1 MIVRI
6 FAGSLIAL
14 GLGLYT
20 EGASA
25 AETFVCDDGRLLQ
38 LEPYQIKR
46 MKHFDACVAAHYG
59 IQIAAVPLPVQRP
72 DAKPPVQLKGTRSAK
87 AERAQ
92 NREIAKAN
100 VDFRNVRIINAAPGS
115 TAWYRQTR

>member
-38 LEPYQIKR
+38 LETRDIQR
-46 MKHFDACVAAHYG
+46 MKRTDACVAAHYG
-59 IQIAAVPLPVQRP
+59 IQIAKVPLPVQRP
-72 DAKPPVQLKGTRSAK
+72 NTTPSVLLKGTRSVK
-87 AERAQ
+87 AEQ
-92 NREIAKAN
+92 SGNRTMAN
-100 VDFRNVRIINAAPGS
+100 ANIDFRNVRIINAMPGS
-115 TAWYRQTR
+115 HAWFRHSR